1 MRWRRNKT
9 VGLAVLFIFWF
20 GLNYFTLHSPLT
32 LFQAPDIE
40 AIQKVEYVASA
51 ATSPAALKGAHWS
64 PQSLPDS
71 WNKNHPDVEQIWY
84 RSHLFYEPSS
94 DALLGLYIPSVTHN
108 AALYINGVW
117 VGQGGPFNKPLSRH
131 HNEPLLFSFSPQLL
145 HAGENRIDIRVAT
158 TFHDQGFLSEVYFAP
173 VSQLVDAYQ
182 LKYFVRVE
190 LIRWVTVALFL
201 MGCITFSFWLARPQD
216 TIYLILSMIMMVWGT
231 HNFNLFVADIPV
243 PTPIWEALI
252 MGTLGWAVI
261 LIVLFIQHYIGERDK
276 RVESLL
282 FVLAILGIGI
292 FFLPTLE
299 AVLHIGY
306 RMWDASLIIIGL
318 YAEFLL
324 LKEYWR
330 TPKRDIYFMLF
341 LGALMLVFGLH
352 DILLVNHL
360 IDRQEGLITQYAIL
374 PTLLFF
380 SWLIVYRFVSS
391 IKRAEFLAANLE
403 QRVKVKKEALQLQ
416 FEKVKVM
423 EQQQL
428 LAQERE
434 RIMRDMHDGIGG
446 HLVSVITLLRAHK
459 GDVFKKIRE
468 KAEQSLTDLRFV
480 IDSLD
485 PVQYELPTL
494 LGTMRMHLQDQL
506 DAAKIELEWA
516 VTDLPEVPEMSPH
529 RCLHIMRIVQ
539 EAFTNSIK
547 HAQCQTMELV
557 TGVVELDAP
566 HVFIDIIDHGK
577 GFNLAMNR
585 EMSQGRG
592 VKNMHHRAAQMGAIL
607 QIDSSGEGTRVRLLV
622 ALERPGKALAQ
633 RLLKGKL

>member
-1 MRWRRNKT
+1 
-9 VGLAVLFIFWF
+9 
-20 GLNYFTLHSPLT
+20 
-32 LFQAPDIE
+32 
-40 AIQKVEYVASA
+40 
-51 ATSPAALKGAHWS
+51 
-64 PQSLPDS
+64 
-71 WNKNHPDVEQIWY
+71 
-84 RSHLFYEPSS
+84 
-94 DALLGLYIPSVTHN
+94 
-108 AALYINGVW
+108 
-117 VGQGGPFNKPLSRH
+117 
-131 HNEPLLFSFSPQLL
+131 
-145 HAGENRIDIRVAT
+145 
-158 TFHDQGFLSEVYFAP
+158 
-173 VSQLVDAYQ
+173 
-182 LKYFVRVE
+182 
-190 LIRWVTVALFL
+190 

-216 TIYLILSMIMMVWGT
+216 TIYLILSMIMMVWGM
-231 HNFNLFVADIPV
+231 HNFNLFVAEIPFS
-243 PTPIWEALI
+243 TPIWEALI

-261 LIVLFIQHYIGERDK
+261 LIVLFIQRYIGERDK
-276 RVESLL
+276 RVELLL
-282 FVLAILGIGI
+282 FVLALLGVGI

-306 RMWDASLIIIGL
+306 RMWDVSLIVIGL

-330 TPKRDIYFMLF
+330 APKRDIYFMLF

-423 EQQQL
+423 EQQQV

-446 HLVSVITLLRAHK
+446 HLVSVITLLQAHK
-459 GDVFKKIRE
+459 GDAFKRIRE
-468 KAEQSLTDLRFV
+468 KAEHSLADLRFV

-494 LGTMRMHLQDQL
+494 LGTMRMRLQDQL

-516 VTDLPEVPEMSPH
+516 VTDLPEIPEMSPH

-547 HAQCQTMELV
+547 HAQCQTMALV

-566 HVFIDIIDHGK
+566 HAFIDIIDHGK
-577 GFNLAMNR
+577 GFNLAINR
-585 EMSQGRG
+585 ELSQGRG
-592 VKNMHHRAAQMGAIL
+592 VKNMHHRAEQMGAIL
-607 QIDSSGEGTRVRLLV
+607 QIDSSNEGTRVRLLV
-622 ALERPGKALAQ
+622 ALELPTRVN
-633 RLLKGKL
+633 

>member
-9 VGLAVLFIFWF
+9 VGLVALFIFWF

-32 LFQAPDIE
+32 LFQAPDVESIH
-40 AIQKVEYVASA
+40 KVEFVASA
-51 ATSPAALKGAHWS
+51 VTSPAALERANWS

-84 RSHLFYEPSS
+84 RTHLTYESS
-94 DALLGLYIPSVTHN
+94 GDELLGLYIPSVTHN

-131 HNEPLLFSFSPQLL
+131 HNEPLLLSFSPQLL
-145 HAGENRIDIRVAT
+145 HVGENRIDIRVAT
-158 TFHDQGFLSEVYFAP
+158 TFHDQGFLSELYFAP
-173 VSQLVDAYQ
+173 VTQLMDAYQ

-231 HNFNLFVADIPV
+231 HNFNLFVAEIPFS
-243 PTPIWEALI
+243 TPIWEALI

-261 LIVLFIQHYIGERDK
+261 LIVLFIQRYIGERDQ
-276 RVESLL
+276 RVELLL
-282 FVLAILGIGI
+282 FVLALLGVGI

-306 RMWDASLIIIGL
+306 RMWDVSLIVIGL

-330 TPKRDIYFMLF
+330 APKRDIYFMLF

-391 IKRAEFLAANLE
+391 IKRAEFLATNLE

-423 EQQQL
+423 EQQQV

-446 HLVSVITLLRAHK
+446 HLVSVITLLQAHK

-468 KAEQSLTDLRFV
+468 KAEHSLADLRFV

-494 LGTMRMHLQDQL
+494 LGTMRMRLQDQL

-516 VTDLPEVPEMSPH
+516 VTDLPEIPEMSPH

-547 HAQCQTMELV
+547 HAQCQTMALV

-566 HVFIDIIDHGK
+566 HAFIDIIDHGK
-577 GFNLAMNR
+577 GFNLAINR
-585 EMSQGRG
+585 ELSQGRG
-592 VKNMHHRAAQMGAIL
+592 VKNMHHRAEQMGAIL
-607 QIDSSGEGTRVRLLV
+607 QIDSSNEGTRVRLLV
-622 ALERPGKALAQ
+622 ALELPTRVN
-633 RLLKGKL
+633 